1 MKKVLVLV
9 AALALVASASAG
21 VDLFLTKAPTPGMK
35 APDELNSAEKN
46 FLASYDKFTG
56 SPARSPFQQQ
66 PGTPTLYFLWAA
78 GTLTGNDA
86 FYQIY
91 GIDLRGSGVTGGAVL
106 DDGLFYRHSKPAPN
120 AYKRWDAGAKISIP
134 GLAAAVTARGIEMP
148 ANASDIANDDGGKT
162 YALLGAVKISGDP
175 GTFKL
180 GLGSSTFAIRV
191 TDTDGNVKDYDGTA
205 NNRYPGLTIQGQ
217 DAYKGPYDAVT
228 IVPEPAS
235 VVLLALG
242 ALALRRR

>member
-9 AALALVASASAG
+9 AALALVSMASAG
-21 VDLFLTKAPTPGMK
+21 IDLFLTKAPSPGMK
-35 APDELNSAEKN
+35 SPDELNSAEKN
-46 FLASYDKFTG
+46 FLASYDKWVG
-56 SPARSPFQQQ
+56 SPTRSPFEQQ
-66 PGTPTLYFLWAA
+66 PGTPTTYFLWAA

-86 FYQIY
+86 FYQVY

-106 DDGLFYRHSKPAPN
+106 DDGLFYRHNKPAPN

-134 GLAAAVTARGIEMP
+134 GLAAAVTARGVEMP
-148 ANASDIANDDGGKT
+148 ANAGDIANDDGGST

-180 GLGSSTFAIRV
+180 GLGSSRFAIRV
-191 TDTDGNVKDYDGTA
+191 TDKDGNTIDYDGTGDA
-205 NNRYPGLTIQGQ
+205 IWPGLTIQGRN
-217 DAYKGPYDAVT
+217 AYQGPYDAVT

-235 VVLLALG
+235 LVLLALG